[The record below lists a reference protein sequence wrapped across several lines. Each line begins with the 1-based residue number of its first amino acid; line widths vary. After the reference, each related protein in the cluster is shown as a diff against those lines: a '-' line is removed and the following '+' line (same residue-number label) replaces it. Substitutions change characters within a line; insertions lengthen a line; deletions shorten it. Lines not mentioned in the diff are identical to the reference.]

1 MFYINVVGGF
11 LNGEYQVVVMAFDF
25 NYIVMEVLDMFFIV
39 FYNFVVYYNIVIG
52 VESWKVF
59 FC

>member
-1 MFYINVVGGF
+1 MFYIDIVGSF

-25 NYIVMEVLDMFFIV
+25 NYVIMEILNMFFIV